1 MDQGID
7 IEKIRV
13 LLGYNDSVT
22 TRIYVCGG
30 NEDDDDD
37 ELFVD
42 WDNNIRT
49 IFTRLVI
56 AYKTWYSI
64 VIGLYLRDECFYGK
78 VLCDQEYG
86 WEKSS

>member
-1 MDQGID
+1 MLGRRFHPHCLREARATDAVVDQGID

-42 WDNNIRT
+42 
-49 IFTRLVI
+49 
-56 AYKTWYSI
+56 
-64 VIGLYLRDECFYGK
+64 
-78 VLCDQEYG
+78 
-86 WEKSS
+86 